1 MVKEK
6 IIMPARIRKR
16 YDGTESNILI
26 NGQFYTYNEIA
37 EAAGVT
43 YKTITN
49 RIGKKPFIT
58 DSDLVPVNEAK
69 RRDYSARKKKTSA
82 FEDRCETMMNKWLRK
97 PL

>member
-1 MVKEK
+1 
-6 IIMPARIRKR
+6 MPARIRKR
-16 YDGTESNILI
+16 YDGTESDILI
-26 NGQFYTYNEIA
+26 KGQFYTYNEIA

-82 FEDRCETMMNKWLRK
+82 FEDRWETMMNKWLRK